1 MVNIPMEA
9 YMQKDLRAGSCVVAP
24 IPKAIKSVM
33 EVMVMATPACD
44 IVAPILSVID
54 LDFSCSESVRT
65 FHWFVLLTSG
75 KRTLDST
82 N

>member
-1 MVNIPMEA
+1 MLA
-9 YMQKDLRAGSCVVAP
+9 YTQKDRRAGREEVAP
-24 IPKAIKSVM
+24 MPNAIKFVM

-44 IVAPILSVID
+44 IVAPILFVIE

-65 FHWFVLLTSG
+65 FQRFVFLTSG
-75 KRTLDST
+75 KRTLDSS

>member
-1 MVNIPMEA
+1 MLA
-9 YMQKDLRAGSCVVAP
+9 YTQKDRRAGRDEVAP
-24 IPKAIKSVM
+24 MPKAMKFVM

-65 FHWFVLLTSG
+65 FQYFVLLTSG
-75 KRTLDST
+75 KRTLDSS

>member
-9 YMQKDLRAGSCVVAP
+9 YIQKDLRAGSCVVAP

-65 FHWFVLLTSG
+65 FQRFAFLTSG
-75 KRTLDST
+75 KRTLDSS